1 MDEMDSRRVPLAYI
15 EAPTA
20 PTITA
25 NRSAYVVENLE
36 RLYRTARR
44 DGDLESG
51 GRIAADIAT
60 SYDFA
65 LGVPMNVRRYICVLL
80 V

>member
-1 MDEMDSRRVPLAYI
+1 MDSPRVPLAFM

-20 PTITA
+20 PTIVA

-36 RLYRTARR
+36 RLYRTAN
-44 DGDLESG
+44 DMESG

-65 LGVPMNVRRYICVLL
+65 LGVPMNVRRCICVLL